1 MRNIIYIFI
10 AVVFLSCNREKP
22 DFLGGSLNDQFGEL
36 LVLDSLTSSTSDFNF
51 STVSPRF
58 FEAQWSK
65 NFWKPLLQTRMIIK
79 YVHVMIEIILLTEDS
94 K

>member
-10 AVVFLSCNREKP
+10 AVVFLSCGREKP

-58 FEAQWSK
+58 F
-65 NFWKPLLQTRMIIK
+65 
-79 YVHVMIEIILLTEDS
+79 
-94 K
+94 